1 MTPRDGEQRS
11 PWHALPAEAA
21 LEALQATPRGLT
33 AEAARQRIARHGVN
47 ELPPP
52 ARRGILLGRS
62 SVWMNKRTAQCSAT
76 LAAQAASGRR
86 FAERV
91 MPKSSLNTGL
101 WHDGHWRLQQR
112 EEG

>member
-21 LEALQATPRGLT
+21 WEALQATPRGLT
-33 AEAARQRIARHGVN
+33 AEEARQRIARHGVN

-52 ARRGILLGRS
+52 ARRGILLGPS
-62 SVWMNKRTAQCSAT
+62 SFWMNKRIAQCSAT
-76 LAAQAASGRR
+76 SAAQALSRRR

-91 MPKSSLNTGL
+91 MP
-101 WHDGHWRLQQR
+101 RQQR